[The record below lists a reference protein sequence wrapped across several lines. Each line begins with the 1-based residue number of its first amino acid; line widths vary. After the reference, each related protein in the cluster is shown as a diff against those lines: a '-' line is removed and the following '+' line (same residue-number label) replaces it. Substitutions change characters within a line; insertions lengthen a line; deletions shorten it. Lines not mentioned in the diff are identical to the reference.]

1 MSRRQTQWPTFVAPK
16 SPSQSNTTKQN
27 DIAEAAAEEK
37 SGKGWGDKLFYVFVT
52 MPMGCWYTRNGKRI
66 RTRDEEINGGSEME
80 SRRDWDHRI

>member
-80 SRRDWDHRI
+80 SKRDWDHRI